1 MPQDEQE
8 RHRMDIDMSIKSIG
22 WVFALTVAG
31 LLAIFYAFVSP
42 EGLPSMQNLTFV
54 LVGVGVASLPAA
66 TCCRHGYLSAAVLT
80 DAARHRRGH
89 GLLPQ

>member
-1 MPQDEQE
+1 MRMPQDEQE

-42 EGLPSMQNLTFV
+42 EGLPSMQNV
-54 LVGVGVASLPAA
+54 RCLP
-66 TCCRHGYLSAAVLT
+66 R
-80 DAARHRRGH
+80 D
-89 GLLPQ
+89 LLNS